1 MNLAQE
7 LLLVIALAMTG
18 LLAVLTALI
27 REQRLLHTP
36 TDSPFA
42 AATEGEKRCHRCGM
56 GNLWTV
62 KNCIACGMRLPG

>member
-7 LLLVIALAMTG
+7 LLLVLALAMTG

-27 REQRLLHTP
+27 REQRVLQVPHQ
-36 TDSPFA
+36 SPFA

-56 GNLWTV
+56 GNLWTDR
-62 KNCIACGMRLPG
+62 NCIACGMRLPG